1 MRFIAITAALAAG
14 WLAASPAQAL
24 TPASQAP
31 LAEAPAGQFEQTQ
44 YRDYRPGWGRPG
56 WRRPGWEGPRYR
68 QGGPRL
74 VCRIVSRRV
83 INERTGRVRIVRQ
96 EVCRRRW

>member
-14 WLAASPAQAL
+14 WLATSPAQAL
-24 TPASQAP
+24 TPVSQAP
-31 LAEAPAGQFEQTQ
+31 LAAAPAGQVEHTQ
-44 YRDYRPGWGRPG
+44 YRDDRRGWGRPG
-56 WRRPGWEGPRYR
+56 WDRPGYR
-68 QGGPRL
+68 RGGPRL
-74 VCRIVSRRV
+74 VCRIEPRRV